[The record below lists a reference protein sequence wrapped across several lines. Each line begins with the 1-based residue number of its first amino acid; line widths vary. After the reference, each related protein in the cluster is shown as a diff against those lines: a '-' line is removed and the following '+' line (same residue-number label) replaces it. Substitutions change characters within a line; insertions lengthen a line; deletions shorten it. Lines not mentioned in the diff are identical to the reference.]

1 MKWKYTVRNEKIGR
15 AWPLETQADERA
27 VGLGFLA

>member
-1 MKWKYTVRNEKIGR
+1 MKWKYTVRNEKIDR

-27 VGLGFLA
+27 VVVSFLA